1 MYKKRMM
8 LQLFDDGTGA
18 GSGGQGGNAGTG
30 NGGQGSAGGASG
42 AHGTGTYTY
51 EQLEEIASSRAEK
64 SERAALANFFRSQ
77 GMTEDEVTQAI
88 AKFKTDRAASQPN
101 VTQLQQD
108 LENSRNEVQQM
119 KNEKFLSGKGVK
131 ADDLDYVT
139 YKVSKMVDDKTTF
152 EKAAEKFLKENPRF
166 AGGGS
171 YRIADSSTGNASNGS
186 GGNMNVSLSDGK
198 NSTEYSRQYV
208 DEASERSD
216 VVGYAPAI
224 DYEFDR
230 YTNDPVHEKIAA
242 ITDDEILGTEAQV
255 DIVVVD
261 LFEQKTSETTCTA
274 RKRTW
279 SVIPDTEGDGTDA
292 LIYKGSFKAAG
303 EITKGTATTTDGWK
317 TCTFSAGAE

>member
-8 LQLFDDGTGA
+8 LQLFDDGIGA

-186 GGNMNVSLSDGK
+186 GGNMNVSI
-198 NSTEYSRQYV
+198 N
-208 DEASERSD
+208 
-216 VVGYAPAI
+216 
-224 DYEFDR
+224 DR
-230 YTNDPVHEKIAA
+230 IRAA
-242 ITDDEILGTEAQV
+242 
-255 DIVVVD
+255 
-261 LFEQKTSETTCTA
+261 A
-274 RKRTW
+274 RR
-279 SVIPDTEGDGTDA
+279 
-292 LIYKGSFKAAG
+292 
-303 EITKGTATTTDGWK
+303 
-317 TCTFSAGAE
+317 